1 MNSPPPAAAP
11 PSHPPAAEVSPW
23 RVWLDHHLYSLVSSF
38 GRLLHKPWAAALTV
52 SVMALALTLPLG
64 LWLALDNI
72 QRLTDNLDQARQVD
86 LFLHQDIDDAR
97 VAALMDALRARA
109 DVAAVEHRTPADGLA
124 ELRRR
129 GGLDD
134 LADVLD
140 EDNPLPHLVRVTP
153 AGDEADLAAALA
165 SLPEVDLIQHD
176 AQWRERLNAWLRF
189 GTRLAWV
196 LGALLG
202 AGALLVVGN
211 TVRLDIL
218 ARREELDV
226 LQLLG
231 ATDGFIRRPF
241 LYLGAWY
248 GLAAGLAAIALLL
261 GVGAA
266 LHRPLL
272 QLASGYNSS
281 FVLHG
286 FAARDILAILAGAMA
301 LGWLGA
307 GIVTTHFLHSIR
319 PARAGRDA

>member
-1 MNSPPPAAAP
+1 MNSPPSAAP
-11 PSHPPAAEVSPW
+11 APAFPVAASPW

-38 GRLLHKPWAAALTV
+38 GRLLRKPWAAALTI
-52 SVMALALTLPLG
+52 SVMALALSLPLG
-64 LWLALDNI
+64 LWLALDNL
-72 QRLTDNLDQARQVD
+72 QRLTDNLDQARQID
-86 LFLHQDIDDAR
+86 LFLHQDIDNDG
-97 VAALMDALRARA
+97 VAALLHTLRERG

-124 ELRRR
+124 DLRRR

-134 LADVLD
+134 LADVLSD
-140 EDNPLPHLVRVTP
+140 DNPLPHLVRVTP
-153 AGDEADLAAALA
+153 AGDGADLAAALA
-165 SLPEVDLIQHD
+165 ALPEVDLIQHD
-176 AQWRERLNAWLRF
+176 AQWRERLNAWLHF
-189 GTRLAWV
+189 GARLAWV

-202 AGALLVVGN
+202 AGAVLVVGN

-226 LQLLG
+226 LQLIG

-261 GVGAA
+261 GAGAA

-272 QLASGYNSS
+272 QLTSGYNSG

-286 FAARDILAILAGAMA
+286 LGAMDVAAVLAGAMA

-307 GIVTTHFLHSIR
+307 GAVTTHFLHSIR
-319 PARAGRDA
+319 PARAGDA